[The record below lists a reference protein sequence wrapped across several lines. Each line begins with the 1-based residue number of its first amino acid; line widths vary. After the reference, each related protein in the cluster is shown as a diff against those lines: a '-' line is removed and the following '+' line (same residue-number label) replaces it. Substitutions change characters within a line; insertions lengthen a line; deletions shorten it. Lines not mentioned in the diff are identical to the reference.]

1 MATLDTEIDANLRAF
16 EYFLKHEP
24 GFISYENGK
33 LMYKW
38 DFNYFPIFKN

>member
-1 MATLDTEIDANLRAF
+1 MNK
-16 EYFLKHEP
+16 YNEP